1 MKKLLIFTGILIM
14 LGGTWTAAQGAAK
27 AGALKVDTP
36 GMVLTIKAGKDKAT
50 GKKKEVPV
58 APGKEM
64 ALPTGT
70 YQVSSVGLFAQD
82 AAKTVWGLETLGEL
96 GKLASVE
103 VADGQTTT
111 VQGGGPLQ
119 VKTSVSITTSAP
131 PAKAASKAKTAATV
145 ALPPV
150 PKGKTVTV
158 LVRYVGQSG
167 EQYGP
172 KVMQGKRPGPR
183 CVVRLVDEEGKVL
196 SQGEYTYGANVGG
209 G

>member
-1 MKKLLIFTGILIM
+1 MKRLLIFSGILIM
-14 LGGTWTAAQGAAK
+14 LGGTWAVAQSGAK
-27 AGALKVDTP
+27 GGAVKVDTP

-50 GKKKEVPV
+50 GKKKDVPIT
-58 APGKEM
+58 PGKEM
-64 ALPTGT
+64 PLPAGT
-70 YQVSSVGLFAQD
+70 YQVSSVGLFAPD
-82 AAKTVWGLETLGEL
+82 AAKTLWGLETMGDL
-96 GKLASVE
+96 GKLASLE
-103 VADGQTTT
+103 VTEGQTTT

-119 VKTSVSITTSAP
+119 VKTSVSITSSAP
-131 PAKAASKAKTAATV
+131 PAKSATKAKATAG
-145 ALPPV
+145 LPPA
-150 PKGKTVTV
+150 PKAKTVTV

>member
-1 MKKLLIFTGILIM
+1 MKRLLIFAGVLIL
-14 LGGTWTAAQGAAK
+14 LGGTWAAAQSGAK
-27 AGALKVDTP
+27 GGALKVDTP

-58 APGKEM
+58 TPGKGM
-64 ALPTGT
+64 ALPAGT

-82 AAKTVWGLETLGEL
+82 ASNTLWGLETLGEL

-103 VADGQTTT
+103 VTEGQTTA

-119 VKTSVSITTSAP
+119 VKTSVSITSSAP
-131 PAKAASKAKTAATV
+131 PAKAASKAKATA
-145 ALPPV
+145 ALPPA

-158 LVRYVGQSG
+158 LVRYVGQAG